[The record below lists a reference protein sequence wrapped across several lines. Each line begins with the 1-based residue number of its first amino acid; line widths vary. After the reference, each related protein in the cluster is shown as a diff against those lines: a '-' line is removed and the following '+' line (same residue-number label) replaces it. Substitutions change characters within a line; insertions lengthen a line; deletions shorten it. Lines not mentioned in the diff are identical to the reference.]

1 MSDVD
6 ALSDDERF
14 DVADGSCSNS
24 GAFSPSCCCK
34 LLDRFN
40 SLLVNTSLLFVG
52 EKDAASP
59 TPLIPR
65 LLPNVRLL
73 LDRFDWPDR
82 SLARPD
88 LLLPETVENR
98 PDIQENM
105 EWFDSCVVSLKS
117 AFEPV
122 ENVRAIPPP
131 PEDTDVD
138 AALAGDRRWPSCNG
152 GPPVSISLSSV
163 SL

>member
-1 MSDVD
+1 M
-6 ALSDDERF
+6 
-14 DVADGSCSNS
+14 
-24 GAFSPSCCCK
+24 
-34 LLDRFN
+34 
-40 SLLVNTSLLFVG
+40 SLLFVG

-88 LLLPETVENR
+88 LLLPETVENC
-98 PDIQENM
+98 PDIQENR

-117 AFEPV
+117 AFEAG
-122 ENVRAIPPP
+122 ENGRAIPPP
-131 PEDTDVD
+131 AEDTDVD
-138 AALAGDRRWPSCNG
+138 AALVGDRRWPSCNG
-152 GPPVSISLSSV
+152 GPPISISLSSV